1 MTPAASARAP
11 ATPASAASEPA
22 RPPSLSADPA
32 KIRTTAVTDHPSRI
46 ANGPRLEVKLNPP
59 GVGKSRKLI
68 AEFIPNFHQGP
79 LLNSVAVTVSELL
92 RIADHL
98 EPKDRELVRKAYDR
112 AAVAHRGQ
120 RRLSGEDYVNHPLE
134 VAAIL
139 ADLQLDAQ
147 TLAAALL
154 HDTVE
159 DTALTADEVEAEFG
173 PEVARLVEGVTKL
186 GRISIRTDQ
195 QQHAENIRKMMVAM
209 AEDLRVVLIKLA
221 DRLHNMRTLDPLPEV
236 KRRKI
241 SRETLDIY
249 APLAHRL
256 GIGQLKWELEDLAFR
271 NLEHE
276 AYDDVV
282 KRIARKRHERE
293 TLVSDLREI
302 LARELDGLGI
312 KAEITGRPKHIYSV
326 WQKMT
331 REKKDFS
338 EIYDLSAIRVQV
350 DSVRDCYS
358 VLGVVHSLW
367 KPVPGRFKD
376 YIAMPKSNGYQSL
389 HTTVITHTGEPIEI
403 QIRTLEMHRVAEFGV
418 AAHWT
423 YKEGEK
429 DASFDQKLSWL
440 RSLLEWQN
448 EVGDAESFLDTVKVD
463 LFEDEVYVFTPKG
476 DVLNLPADSTPVD
489 FAYRIHT
496 EVGHRCIGAKV
507 NGRMVPLDYALQNGE
522 IVEILTSKG
531 PHGPSRD
538 WLGFVKSASAK
549 ERIRKWFKS
558 QSREENVAKGRDLLD
573 KELHRMHRVALAE
586 LPENKLAEIAGVHKF
601 NTVDDFLAAI
611 GYGDLSPHSVVMRM
625 AISTGGAGTD
635 LRSIPLIPSVQPTPR
650 VLVRGVT
657 GLLTKIAPCC
667 QPVPGDPIVGYTTRG
682 RGVTVHRVDCMNAI
696 NAQDQ
701 ARVVPVEWDVG
712 ANHLYPVAIKIEA
725 FDRQG
730 LMRDIATVIAEN
742 HVNMSSLD
750 VKVHEDKTAVVSAT
764 VEIDSLAQLSRLM
777 EKIEAVRDVHTVGRE
792 AS

>member
-1 MTPAASARAP
+1 M
-11 ATPASAASEPA
+11 
-22 RPPSLSADPA
+22 
-32 KIRTTAVTDHPSRI
+32 
-46 ANGPRLEVKLNPP
+46 
-59 GVGKSRKLI
+59 
-68 AEFIPNFHQGP
+68 
-79 LLNSVAVTVSELL
+79 TVSELL
-92 RIADHL
+92 RVADHL
-98 EPKDRELVRKAYDR
+98 DPEGQQMVRKAYER
-112 AAVAHRGQ
+112 AASAHTGQ
-120 RRLSGEDYVNHPLE
+120 RRLSGEEYVNHPLE

-139 ADLQLDAQ
+139 ADLELDAP
-147 TLAAALL
+147 TISAALL

-159 DTALTADEVEAEFG
+159 DTALTADEVEREFG
-173 PEVARLVEGVTKL
+173 PEVARLVDGVTKL
-186 GRISIRTDQ
+186 GRIALRSDQ
-195 QQHAENIRKMMVAM
+195 QQQAENIRKMMVAM

-256 GIGQLKWELEDLAFR
+256 GIGQIKWELEDLAFR
-271 NLEHE
+271 QLEPE
-276 AYDDVV
+276 AYEDVV
-282 KRIARKRHERE
+282 KRIARKRHDRE

-302 LARELDGLGI
+302 LARELEKVGI
-312 KAEITGRPKHIYSV
+312 QAEITGRPKHIYSV

-331 REKKDFS
+331 RENKDFS
-338 EIYDLSAIRVQV
+338 EIYDLSAIRVHV
-350 DSVRDCYS
+350 DSVRDCYG

-376 YIAMPKSNGYQSL
+376 YVAMPKSNGYQSL

-403 QIRTLEMHRVAEFGV
+403 QIRTQEMHRVAEFGV

-423 YKEGEK
+423 YKEGGK

-463 LFEDEVYVFTPKG
+463 LFQDEVYVFTPKG
-476 DVLNLPADSTPVD
+476 DVLNLPSDSTPVD

-538 WLGFVKSASAK
+538 WLNFVKSASAK

-558 QSREENVAKGRDLLD
+558 QRREENIAKGRDLLD
-573 KELHRMHRVALAE
+573 KELHRMHRINLAD
-586 LPENKLAEIAGVHKF
+586 LDDDKLGEIAALHKYGAI
-601 NTVDDFLAAI
+601 DDFLAAV
-611 GYGDLSPHSVVMRM
+611 GYGDLSPHAVVMRM
-625 AISTGGAGTD
+625 ALSLEEPGGELHT
-635 LRSIPLIPSVQPTPR
+635 IPLIPNVQPTPR
-650 VLVRGVT
+650 VLVRGEK
-657 GLLTKIAPCC
+657 GILTKIAPCC
-667 QPVPGDPIVGYTTRG
+667 QPVPGDAIVGYTTRG
-682 RGVTVHRVDCMNAI
+682 KGVTVHRVDCINAV

-701 ARVVPVEWDVG
+701 ARVVPVDWDSE
-712 ANHLYPVAIKIEA
+712 ATHLYPVAIKIEA
-725 FDRQG
+725 WDRQG
-730 LMRDIATVIAEN
+730 LLRDIATVVAEN
-742 HVNMSSLD
+742 RVNMSSLE
-750 VKVHEDKTAVVSAT
+750 VHVYDDKTAVVSTT

-777 EKIEAVRDVHTVGRE
+777 EKLEGVKDVHTVARE

>member
-1 MTPAASARAP
+1 M
-11 ATPASAASEPA
+11 
-22 RPPSLSADPA
+22 
-32 KIRTTAVTDHPSRI
+32 
-46 ANGPRLEVKLNPP
+46 
-59 GVGKSRKLI
+59 
-68 AEFIPNFHQGP
+68 
-79 LLNSVAVTVSELL
+79 TVSELL
-92 RIADHL
+92 RVADHL
-98 EPKDRELVRKAYDR
+98 DPKGQQMVRKAYER
-112 AAVAHRGQ
+112 AASAHTGQ

-139 ADLQLDAQ
+139 ADLELDAE
-147 TLAAALL
+147 TISAALL

-159 DTALTADEVEAEFG
+159 DTALTADEVEREFG
-173 PEVARLVEGVTKL
+173 PEVARLVDGVTKL
-186 GRISIRTDQ
+186 GRIALRSDQ
-195 QQHAENIRKMMVAM
+195 QQQAENIRKMMVAM

-256 GIGQLKWELEDLAFR
+256 GIGQIKWELEDLAFR
-271 NLEHE
+271 NLEPD
-276 AYDDVV
+276 AYEDVV
-282 KRIARKRHERE
+282 KRIARKRHDRE

-302 LARELDGLGI
+302 LARELEKVGI
-312 KAEITGRPKHIYSV
+312 QAEITGRPKHIYSV

-331 REKKDFS
+331 RENKDFS
-338 EIYDLSAIRVQV
+338 EIYDLSAIRVHI
-350 DSVRDCYS
+350 DSVRDCYG

-376 YIAMPKSNGYQSL
+376 YVAMPKSNGYQSL

-403 QIRTLEMHRVAEFGV
+403 QIRTHEMHRVAEFGV

-423 YKEGEK
+423 YKEGGK
-429 DASFDQKLSWL
+429 DASFDKKLSWL

-463 LFEDEVYVFTPKG
+463 LFQDEVYVFTPKG

-522 IVEILTSKG
+522 IVEVLTSKS

-538 WLGFVKSASAK
+538 WLNFVKSASAK

-573 KELHRMHRVALAE
+573 KELHRMHRVNLSD
-586 LPENKLAEIAGVHKF
+586 LTDDKLDEIATLHKYGA
-601 NTVDDFLAAI
+601 VDDFLAAI
-611 GYGDLSPHSVVMRM
+611 GYGDLSTHSVVMRM
-625 AISTGGAGTD
+625 APSLDIPGGD
-635 LRSIPLIPSVQPTPR
+635 LRTIPLVPNVQPIPR
-650 VLVRGVT
+650 VLVHGEK
-657 GLLTKIAPCC
+657 GILTKIAPCC
-667 QPVPGDPIVGYTTRG
+667 QPVPGDAIVGYTTRG
-682 RGVTVHRVDCMNAI
+682 KGVTVHRVDCINAV

-701 ARVVPVEWDVG
+701 ARVVPVDWDSE
-712 ANHLYPVAIKIEA
+712 ATHIYPVAIKIEA
-725 FDRQG
+725 WDRQG
-730 LMRDIATVIAEN
+730 LLRDIATVVAEN
-742 HVNMSSLD
+742 RVNMSSLE
-750 VKVHEDKTAVVSAT
+750 VHVYDDKTAVVSTT

-777 EKIEAVRDVHTVGRE
+777 EKLEGVKDVNTVARE